1 MVAVATLGQL
11 PSDDIRPVVHEEVN
25 RLPEK
30 YRTPVVLCYLEG
42 KTQDEA
48 AKDLGC
54 TKGVLKGRLE
64 RARTLLRK
72 RLLRR
77 GLTLSAGAL
86 TAVLCPSATAV
97 PPTLVTATVKAAMLV
112 ATGQGLASGV
122 VSTHVISLMEGV
134 VKIMFLTKLKIT
146 AAVLVVAG
154 VVGAGVAVSAYH
166 SLAAEQPS
174 PNQTDDRKQPPQDGP
189 PREARGRRSR
199 RKPCG
204 LIPRCPRFK

>member
-1 MVAVATLGQL
+1 MGKSCSALVSQHDETAFEELLARHGPMVLAVCKQLFAIPRMRRTPSKLLFLCWSGGRPRSVNRNGSLAGSTGLLTGSPGVRGPRRRDGTRERQGVEMVAVATLGQL

-86 TAVLCPSATAV
+86 TAVLCP
-97 PPTLVTATVKAAMLV
+97 
-112 ATGQGLASGV
+112 
-122 VSTHVISLMEGV
+122 
-134 VKIMFLTKLKIT
+134 
-146 AAVLVVAG
+146 
-154 VVGAGVAVSAYH
+154 
-166 SLAAEQPS
+166 
-174 PNQTDDRKQPPQDGP
+174 
-189 PREARGRRSR
+189 ARQRSR
-199 RKPCG
+199 LPWLPLR
-204 LIPRCPRFK
+204 